1 MPAEERLLLCPAC
14 GKTIPVPGGTKQ
26 GELIECP
33 NCAGIML
40 RLIEDGGE
48 ENLSVVQMISCP
60 GCGERIPIDEDTPA
74 GTIVRHDEK
83 DFLLT
88 KEFGAIA
95 LEAV

>member
-1 MPAEERLLLCPAC
+1 MSAEERLLLCPVRR
-14 GKTIPVPGGTKQ
+14 KMIPVLGGTKP

-33 NCAGIML
+33 NCAGMML
-40 RLIEDGGE
+40 RLFVEEGE
-48 ENLSVVQMISCP
+48 EILRPVQLISCP

-74 GTIVRHDEK
+74 GTILRHDEK

-88 KEFGAIA
+88 KEFGAFA

>member
-1 MPAEERLLLCPAC
+1 MSAEERLLLCPAC
-14 GKTIPVPGGTKQ
+14 GKTITVPRGNQ
-26 GELIECP
+26 QFSLIECP

-48 ENLSVVQMISCP
+48 ETLSVVQMISCP

-74 GTIVRHDEK
+74 GTILRHDEK

-88 KEFGAIA
+88 KEFGAFA